1 MINTRINLGI
11 TDLSR
16 SIAETPDVDLINR
29 YFEKDPTNLD
39 DQVSLLSRPG
49 LKKWLEVGDGPIRAV
64 YSQPGSFNDDLFVVS
79 EDTLYRVGRD
89 ESILEIGV
97 LGGNTGFVSMT
108 ATDITLFVADGSGL
122 WYYRAGATATG
133 TLTASGAVVNND
145 VVVLG
150 TMYYKF
156 TNGSVDAGTPSGNVG
171 NPWLVAMGADT
182 AAALS
187 NLRKAINASG
197 VAGTAYSTVLIQ
209 NTSATASANTATT
222 VSVTSLLIEALG
234 NAVVTTETGA
244 NIAWGAATLT
254 GGVDTDLISVAVPD
268 GDGVISVA
276 TINGFVIC
284 VVAQDFD
291 KNGRFYFIR
300 PEAVII
306 DPLDFATAERSPDG
320 IHAVMV
326 VGDLIWFLG
335 NATAEIWYPSGD
347 GDAPFF
353 RQQGRLFDKGTWE
366 GTVIQIKDDIMAVG
380 TDGVVYRIGASP
392 QIVSTPGIS
401 QRIREAIDA
410 QREG

>member
-1 MINTRINLGI
+1 MVNTRINLGA
-11 TDLSR
+11 TDFLR
-16 SIAETPDVDLINR
+16 SVAETPDIDLINR
-29 YFEKDPTNLD
+29 YYEQDPTNLD
-39 DQVSLLSRPG
+39 DQVGLNARPG

-79 EDTLYRVGRD
+79 SDTLYRVGRD

-108 ATDITLFVADGSGL
+108 ATDLTLFVADGSGL
-122 WYYRAGATATG
+122 WYYQSGAAATG
-133 TLTASGAVVNND
+133 TLTATGAVVNND
-145 VVVLG
+145 VVRLG
-150 TMYYKF
+150 SMYYKF
-156 TNGSVDAGTPSGNVG
+156 TNGSVDAGTPAGNVG

-187 NLRKAINASG
+187 NLDFAINNTSG
-197 VAGTAYSTVLIQ
+197 AGTKYSTVLTQ
-209 NTSATASANTATT
+209 NTDAFSTGSTATT
-222 VSVTSLLIEALG
+222 VSVTSLLVEALG

-244 NIAWGAATLT
+244 NIAWGGATLT
-254 GGVDTDLISVAVPD
+254 GGVDTGLTPVAVPD
-268 GDGVISVA
+268 DDGIISVA

-284 VVAQDFD
+284 VVAQGFE

-300 PEAVII
+300 PETVII

-320 IHAVMV
+320 LHAVMV

-392 QIVSTPGIS
+392 QVVSTPGIS

-410 QREG
+410 QRET